1 MSTALLPKWR
11 DDWALF
17 LDVDGTLLE
26 IAATPAAVKVP
37 ARAIELIE
45 RLRRRLSGALALVS
59 GRTVADLDR
68 LFAPLRLPLA
78 GAHGAERRSASG
90 ILQRVGDGD
99 ALSPARQVLSDW
111 AAAHAGVLLED
122 KKLALALHYRQAP
135 HLESDARQIVY
146 GAVAALGGHFTVQEG
161 KYVLEV
167 KQAATGKGQA
177 IAAFMAEEPFAGRVP
192 VFIGDDLTDEDGF
205 VRVNELGGHSIA
217 VGVRRESYARWQL
230 ADESQVLD
238 WLEILTARSE
248 A

>member
-1 MSTALLPKWR
+1 RKPNQARDPVSAGSDRAGDPPGYSEARLRYAISPKLRAAAGELDACKTILTDEPPNPGLGALRESSTVGTMSTALLPKWR

-99 ALSPARQVLSDW
+99 AL
-111 AAAHAGVLLED
+111 
-122 KKLALALHYRQAP
+122 
-135 HLESDARQIVY
+135 
-146 GAVAALGGHFTVQEG
+146 
-161 KYVLEV
+161 
-167 KQAATGKGQA
+167 
-177 IAAFMAEEPFAGRVP
+177 
-192 VFIGDDLTDEDGF
+192 
-205 VRVNELGGHSIA
+205 
-217 VGVRRESYARWQL
+217 
-230 ADESQVLD
+230 
-238 WLEILTARSE
+238 
-248 A
+248 